1 MAPATATAPSRVR
14 SDAPSRPVISR
25 PASRPAPATSRRRTG
40 GSLRRTAVVCVTLVL
55 GSLLAVV
62 AANAYMTQGQ
72 VELTQMQQKLTS
84 DLGQHRDLEAQVAKF
99 VNPSSVVSSA
109 QAHGYVAPSHVT
121 DLPQVTDPPTSAAG
135 SPTSSSDSRSNGSR

>member
-1 MAPATATAPSRVR
+1 MAPSTATAPSRVR
-14 SDAPSRPVISR
+14 IDAPALPAGPR
-25 PASRPAPATSRRRTG
+25 PASRPAPATSSRRRG
-40 GSLRRTAVVCVTLVL
+40 GSLRRTTVACVTLVL

-84 DLGQHRDLEAQVAKF
+84 DLGQHRDLEAQVAKL

-121 DLPQVTDPPTSAAG
+121 DLPQATDPPASNAG